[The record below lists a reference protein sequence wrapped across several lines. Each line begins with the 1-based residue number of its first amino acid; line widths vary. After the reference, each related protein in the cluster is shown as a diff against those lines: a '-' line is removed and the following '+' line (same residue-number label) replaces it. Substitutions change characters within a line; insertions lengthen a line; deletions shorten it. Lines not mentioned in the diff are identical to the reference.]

1 MLKKCCPVVFLA
13 MLGLMSTLVKAE
25 VEVLSLNTEDLREMA
40 LESIP
45 AWPEEMVLSG
55 TNQHW
60 QRVLHEGEF
69 VVALY
74 EAMPAVI
81 DISEPYPYDEY
92 VRVLEGSVVLTS
104 SQGERQSYEAGDA
117 FLVPVGWTGTWEMPT
132 RFRELIIIDRKG
144 WEAVETMIATLFG
157 ADLESSTGQASVLPL
172 LTASLKKVPLDDLP
186 PWPQE
191 VVLSGANEH
200 GQKVLHSGNVVA
212 ALYGAEA
219 ARLSVSEPFPYDEYV
234 LVLAGEVTLT
244 SDGGHSQTFGT
255 GDSFLVPK
263 GWTGIWDMP
272 GQYLE
277 KIVVEAAAW
286 NAAES

>member
-1 MLKKCCPVVFLA
+1 MLKKYCPVVFLA

-25 VEVLSLNTEDLREMA
+25 VEVLSLNTKDLREMA

-60 QRVLHEGEF
+60 QKVLHEGEF

-144 WEAVETMIATLFG
+144 WEAVESMIATLFG
-157 ADLESSTGQASVLPL
+157 ADPELSTGQTSVLPL
-172 LTASLKKVPLDDLP
+172 LTASLKKAPLDDLP

-244 SDGGHSQTFGT
+244 SDGGHSQTFAT

-272 GQYLE
+272 QQYLE

-286 NAAES
+286 YAAEG

>member
-1 MLKKCCPVVFLA
+1 MTKKWCLVVFLT
-13 MLGLMSTLVKAE
+13 LLSLVSTFAKAE
-25 VEVLSLNTEDLREMA
+25 VNVLPLNPADLRDMT

-45 AWPEEMVLSG
+45 PWPEEMVLSG
-55 TNQHW
+55 TNRHW
-60 QRVLHEGEF
+60 QKVLHEGEF

-81 DISEPYPYDEY
+81 HIPEPYPYDEY

-104 SQGERQSYEAGDA
+104 SEGERQSYKAGDA

-132 RFRELIIIDRKG
+132 RFRELIIVDRKG
-144 WEAVETMIATLFG
+144 WEAVESMIATLFG
-157 ADLESSTGQASVLPL
+157 TDAESGTGQTSVLPL
-172 LTASLKKVPLDDLP
+172 STASLKQAPLEDLP

-191 VVLSGANEH
+191 VVLSGTNKH
-200 GQKVLHSGNVVA
+200 GQKVLHSGNVVT

-234 LVLAGEVTLT
+234 LVLSGEVTLT
-244 SDGGHSQTFGT
+244 SDAGESKTFGT

-277 KIVVEAAAW
+277 KIVVETAAW
-286 NAAES
+286 NAVEG

>member
-1 MLKKCCPVVFLA
+1 MVQKWCPVVFLTV
-13 MLGLMSTLVKAE
+13 LGLLSGFVKAE
-25 VEVLSLNTEDLREMA
+25 VNVLSLNTEDLREMA
-40 LESIP
+40 LERIP
-45 AWPEEMVLSG
+45 PWPDEMVLSG

-60 QRVLHEGEF
+60 QKVLHKGEV

-104 SQGERQSYEAGDA
+104 SEGERQSYEAGDA
-117 FLVPVGWTGTWEMPT
+117 FLVPVGWTGTWEMPA
-132 RFRELIIIDRKG
+132 RFRELIIIDREG
-144 WEAVETMIATLFG
+144 WEAVESMISTVFG
-157 ADLESSTGQASVLPL
+157 AVAESPTGQTSVLPL
-172 LTASLKKVPLDDLP
+172 LTDPLKITPLEELP

-244 SDGGHSQTFGT
+244 SDGGHSKTFGT

-286 NAAES
+286 SAAES

>member
-13 MLGLMSTLVKAE
+13 MLGFMSTLVKAE
-25 VEVLSLNTEDLREMA
+25 VEVLSLNTKGLQETA

-60 QRVLHEGEF
+60 QKVLHKGEF

-92 VRVLEGSVVLTS
+92 VRVLQGSVVLTS
-104 SQGERQSYEAGDA
+104 SEGERQSYEAGDA

-157 ADLESSTGQASVLPL
+157 ADPESSTGQTSVLPL
-172 LTASLKKVPLDDLP
+172 LTASLKKAPLDDLP

-219 ARLSVSEPFPYDEYV
+219 ARLSVGEPFPYDEYV

-244 SDGGHSQTFGT
+244 SDAGQSQTFGE

-263 GWTGIWDMP
+263 DWTGIWDMP

-277 KIVVEAAAW
+277 KIVVETAAW
-286 NAAES
+286 NAAEG

>member
-1 MLKKCCPVVFLA
+1 MLKKCCSVVFLA

-25 VEVLSLNTEDLREMA
+25 VEVLSLNTKDLREMA

-60 QRVLHEGEF
+60 QKVLYEGEF

>member
-1 MLKKCCPVVFLA
+1 MIKKWCLVVSLT
-13 MLGLMSTLVKAE
+13 LLSLMSAFVKAE
-25 VEVLSLNTEDLREMA
+25 GDVLSLNSADLREMA

-45 AWPEEMVLSG
+45 PWPEEMVLSG

-60 QRVLHEGEF
+60 QKVLHEGEF

-81 DISEPYPYDEY
+81 DIPEPYPYDEY
-92 VRVLEGSVVLTS
+92 VRVLDGSVVLTS
-104 SQGERQSYEAGDA
+104 SEGVRQSYEAGDA

-132 RFRELIIIDRKG
+132 RFRELIIVDRKG
-144 WEAVETMIATLFG
+144 WEAVESMITTLFG
-157 ADLESSTGQASVLPL
+157 AATEPSTGQTSVLPL
-172 LTASLKKVPLDDLP
+172 LTASLKQAPLEVLP

-191 VVLSGANEH
+191 VVLSGANKH

-234 LVLAGEVTLT
+234 MVLSGEVTLT
-244 SDGGHSQTFGT
+244 SDAGHSKTFGT

-277 KIVVEAAAW
+277 KIVVETAAW
-286 NAAES
+286 NAAEG

>member
-25 VEVLSLNTEDLREMA
+25 VEVLSLNTKGLQETA

-60 QRVLHEGEF
+60 QKVLHKGEF

-92 VRVLEGSVVLTS
+92 VRVLQGSVVLTS
-104 SQGERQSYEAGDA
+104 SEGERQSYEAGDA

-144 WEAVETMIATLFG
+144 WEAVETAIATLFG
-157 ADLESSTGQASVLPL
+157 ADPESSTGQTSVLPL
-172 LTASLKKVPLDDLP
+172 LTASLKKAPLDDLP

-212 ALYGAEA
+212 VLYGAEA

-234 LVLAGEVTLT
+234 LVLSGEVTLT
-244 SDGGHSQTFGT
+244 SDAGQSQTFGE
-255 GDSFLVPK
+255 GDSFLVPR

-277 KIVVEAAAW
+277 KIVVETAAW
-286 NAAES
+286 NAAEG

>member
-1 MLKKCCPVVFLA
+1 MVKKWCPVVL
-13 MLGLMSTLVKAE
+13 LTVVGLLSGFVKAE
-25 VEVLSLNTEDLREMA
+25 VNVLSLNTEDLREMA

-45 AWPEEMVLSG
+45 PWPDEMVLSG

-60 QRVLHEGEF
+60 QKVLHEGEF

-104 SQGERQSYEAGDA
+104 SEGERQSYEAGDA
-117 FLVPVGWTGTWEMPT
+117 FLVPVGWTGTWEMPA
-132 RFRELIIIDRKG
+132 RFRELIIIDREG
-144 WEAVETMIATLFG
+144 WEAVESMISTVFG
-157 ADLESSTGQASVLPL
+157 AVAESPTGQTSVLPL
-172 LTASLKKVPLDDLP
+172 LTDPLKITPLEELP

-244 SDGGHSQTFGT
+244 SDGGHSKTFGT

>member
-1 MLKKCCPVVFLA
+1 MVKKWCLVVSLTLLSF
-13 MLGLMSTLVKAE
+13 MSTFAKAE
-25 VEVLSLNTEDLREMA
+25 VDVLPLNSAGLREMA

-45 AWPEEMVLSG
+45 PWPEEMVLSG
-55 TNQHW
+55 TNRHW
-60 QRVLHEGEF
+60 QKVLHEGEF
-69 VVALY
+69 IVALY

-81 DISEPYPYDEY
+81 DIPEPYPYDEY

-104 SQGERQSYEAGDA
+104 SGGERQSYEVGDT

-132 RFRELIIIDRKG
+132 RFRELIIVDRKG
-144 WEAVETMIATLFG
+144 WEAVESMIATLFG
-157 ADLESSTGQASVLPL
+157 ADAESSTGQTSVLPL
-172 LTASLKKVPLDDLP
+172 LTASLKQAPLEDLP

-191 VVLSGANEH
+191 VVLSGASKH
-200 GQKVLHSGNVVA
+200 GQKVLHSGNIVT

-234 LVLAGEVTLT
+234 LVLSGEVTLT
-244 SDGGHSQTFGT
+244 SDAGHSQTFGT

-277 KIVVEAAAW
+277 KIVVEASAW